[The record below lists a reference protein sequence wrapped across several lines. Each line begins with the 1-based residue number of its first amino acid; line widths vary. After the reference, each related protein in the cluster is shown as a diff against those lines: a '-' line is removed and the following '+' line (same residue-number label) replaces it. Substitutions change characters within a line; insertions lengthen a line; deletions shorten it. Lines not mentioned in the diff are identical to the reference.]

1 MNFFLHIIA
10 SDRIFY
16 EGECESLVISTL
28 DGLIGIMAQH
38 SNMICSVVPGQL
50 QFQVPE
56 KPREICSIGS
66 GMIKVENNDVLV
78 LLDTIE
84 RPDEI
89 DEKRA
94 KEAVARA
101 KEELL
106 QKQSIQE
113 YKLAQLHLARAL
125 NRLKVKSH

>member
-1 MNFFLHIIA
+1 MNFFLHIVA

-50 QFQVPE
+50 QFQVPS

-94 KEAVARA
+94 REAVARA

-113 YKLAQLHLARAL
+113 YQLAQLHLARAL
-125 NRLKVKSH
+125 NRLKVKSR